1 MANEIHLKHALPAGT
16 TLGRY
21 RVESTIGGGGFSIVY
36 KAADL
41 ENKTRV
47 VIKEFMPME
56 KARRREDQSLEYI
69 SEDSG
74 DSGESAPAGGIKR
87 FFDEAGAL
95 ARFSHPS
102 IVKVT
107 DVFRAN
113 NTVYMVMHYH
123 KGNDLRWYIRR
134 HNGRLSEKFIRTVFP
149 KLMEGLK
156 AMHEKNMLHLD
167 IKPANILIRP
177 GGKPLLLDFGAT
189 KESLISNR
197 ASGPHTLT
205 MGFAPLEQHR
215 HAHVGPWSDIYALG
229 ATMYACIAGKAP
241 PNALEREKK
250 DKLKPLYKTHG
261 RLYSRSILET
271 IDWCLQ
277 LDQLQR
283 PQTITELIDYMDR
296 DWLDTS
302 RDGDGGGLLDYLENI
317 GIRLPKLK

>member
-1 MANEIHLKHALPAGT
+1 MATEVRLKHALPKGT

-21 RVESTIGGGGFSIVY
+21 RIDGAIGGGGFSIVY
-36 KAADL
+36 KATDR
-41 ENKTRV
+41 EKKEKV

-56 KARRREDQSLEYI
+56 KARRLEDQSLEYV

-74 DSGESAPAGGIKR
+74 EASPSSGIKR
-87 FFDEAGAL
+87 FFEEAGAL
-95 ARFSHPS
+95 SRFSHPS

-123 KGNDLRWYIRR
+123 RGNDLRWYIKR

-149 KLMEGLK
+149 KLMEGLD
-156 AMHEKNMLHLD
+156 AMHKTNMLHLD

-197 ASGPHTLT
+197 SSGPHTLT

-229 ATMYACIAGKAP
+229 ATMYACIAGKSP
-241 PNALEREKK
+241 PNALEREQK
-250 DKLKPLYKTHG
+250 DKLKPMAKTYG
-261 RLYSRSILET
+261 RYYSKQILET

-277 LDQLQR
+277 LHQLQR
-283 PQTITELIDYMDR
+283 PQSIQELVDYMDR
-296 DWLDTS
+296 DWLE
-302 RDGDGGGLLDYLENI
+302 DGDKGGLMGYLDDI
-317 GIRLPKLK
+317 VQKLPRFK

>member
-1 MANEIHLKHALPAGT
+1 MATDIRMKHALPKGT
-16 TLGRY
+16 KLGRY
-21 RVESTIGGGGFSIVY
+21 LIDGTIGGGGFSVVY
-36 KAADL
+36 RAVDR
-41 ENKTRV
+41 ENKSRV

-56 KARRREDQSLEYI
+56 KARRLNDQSIEYM
-69 SEDSG
+69 SEDSS
-74 DSGESAPAGGIKR
+74 DSGPNSGIKR
-87 FFDEAGAL
+87 FFEEAGAL
-95 ARFSHPS
+95 ARFSHPA
-102 IVKVT
+102 IVKVI

-123 KGNDLRWYIRR
+123 KGKDLRWYIKR

-149 KLMEGLK
+149 KLMEGL
-156 AMHEKNMLHLD
+156 HEKNMLHLD

-177 GGKPLLLDFGAT
+177 GGKPLLLDFGAS

-215 HAHVGPWSDIYALG
+215 HAHVGAWSDIYALG

-241 PNALEREKK
+241 PNALDREKK
-250 DKLKPLYKTHG
+250 DKLKPLRKTHNKQ
-261 RLYSRSILET
+261 YSKAMLET

-283 PQTITELIDYMDR
+283 PQSIKELLEYMDR
-296 DWLDTS
+296 DWLDEGIEEKGFLEIIQDFGS
-302 RDGDGGGLLDYLENI
+302 LL
-317 GIRLPKLK
+317 RKPR

>member
-1 MANEIHLKHALPAGT
+1 MAPDVRLKHALPKGAK
-16 TLGRY
+16 LGRY
-21 RVESTIGGGGFSIVY
+21 RIEATIGGGGFSIVY
-36 KAADL
+36 RAVDRESK
-41 ENKTRV
+41 EKV

-56 KARRREDQSLEYI
+56 KAVRRDDQSLEYV

-74 DSGESAPAGGIKR
+74 DSSPSSGIKR
-87 FFDEAGAL
+87 FFEEAGAL
-95 ARFSHPS
+95 SKFSHPS

-107 DVFRAN
+107 DVFRGN

-123 KGNDLRWYIRR
+123 RGKDLRWYIKR

-149 KLMEGLK
+149 KLMEGLQ
-156 AMHEKNMLHLD
+156 AMHKTNLLHLD

-229 ATMYACIAGKAP
+229 ATMYACIAGKSP

-250 DKLKPLYKTHG
+250 EKLKPMRKTYG
-261 RLYSRSILET
+261 RQYSKSILET

-283 PQTITELIDYMDR
+283 PQSIDELLDYMNR
-296 DWLDTS
+296 DWLDEGAE
-302 RDGDGGGLLDYLENI
+302 RGGLMGYLEDM
-317 GIRLPKLK
+317 GIKLPRIK

>member
-1 MANEIHLKHALPAGT
+1 MPSEIHLKHALPNGT
-16 TLGRY
+16 RLGRY
-21 RVESTIGGGGFSIVY
+21 LINGTIGGGGFSIVY
-36 KAADL
+36 KAIDRDK
-41 ENKTRV
+41 ENKV

-56 KARRREDQSLEYI
+56 KARRLEDQSLEYL
-69 SEDSG
+69 SENSG
-74 DSGESAPAGGIKR
+74 DSSPVSGIKR

-95 ARFSHPS
+95 ARFRHPS
-102 IVKVT
+102 IVKVS

-113 NTVYMVMHYH
+113 NTVYMVMDYH
-123 KGNDLRWYIRR
+123 RGHDLRWYIRR

-149 KLMEGLK
+149 KLMEGLQ
-156 AMHEKNMLHLD
+156 AMHEQHMLHLD

-205 MGFAPLEQHR
+205 MGFAPIEQHR

-241 PNALEREKK
+241 PNAPEREKK
-250 DKLKPLYKTHG
+250 DKLKPLRKTHG
-261 RLYSRSILET
+261 RYYSKSILET

-283 PQTITELIDYMDR
+283 PQSIRELIEYMDR
-296 DWLDTS
+296 DWLDEED
-302 RDGDGGGLLDYLENI
+302 DGPGLLDYLENF
-317 GIRLPKLK
+317 GIRLPKLNK

>member
-1 MANEIHLKHALPAGT
+1 MSTDIRLKHALPKGAK
-16 TLGRY
+16 LGRY
-21 RVESTIGGGGFSIVY
+21 VIDGTIGGGGFSIVY
-36 KAADL
+36 RAIDR
-41 ENKTRV
+41 EGKTKV

-56 KARRREDQSLEYI
+56 KARRLEDQSLEYV

-74 DSGESAPAGGIKR
+74 ESSPTSGIKR
-87 FFDEAGAL
+87 FFEEAGAL

-102 IVKVT
+102 IVKVN

-113 NTVYMVMHYH
+113 NTVYMVMNYH
-123 KGNDLRWYIRR
+123 KGHDLRWYIRR

-149 KLMEGLK
+149 KLMEGLQ
-156 AMHEKNMLHLD
+156 AMHEQNLLHLD

-241 PNALEREKK
+241 PNALEREQK
-250 DKLKPLYKTHG
+250 DKLKPLRKTHG
-261 RLYSRSILET
+261 RQYSAAILEA

-283 PQTITELIDYMDR
+283 PQSISELIEYMDR
-296 DWLDTS
+296 DWIDEDDDP
-302 RDGDGGGLLDYLENI
+302 RGFLDYLENF
-317 GIRLPKLK
+317 GIRLPGKK

>member
-1 MANEIHLKHALPAGT
+1 MGSDIRLKHALPKGT
-16 TLGRY
+16 KLGRY
-21 RVESTIGGGGFSIVY
+21 LIDGTIGGGGFSIVY
-36 KAADL
+36 KAIDR
-41 ENKTRV
+41 ENKNKV

-56 KARRREDQSLEYI
+56 KARRLEDQSIEYM
-69 SEDSG
+69 SEDSS
-74 DSGESAPAGGIKR
+74 DSAPNSGIKR
-87 FFDEAGAL
+87 FFEEAGAL
-95 ARFSHPS
+95 SRFSHPA
-102 IVKVT
+102 IVKVL

-123 KGNDLRWYIRR
+123 KGKDLRWYIKR

-149 KLMEGLK
+149 QLMEGLQ

-229 ATMYACIAGKAP
+229 ATMYACITGKAP
-241 PNALEREKK
+241 PNAPEREQK
-250 DKLKPLYKTHG
+250 DKLKPLRKTHNK
-261 RLYSRSILET
+261 LYSKAILET

-283 PQTITELIDYMDR
+283 PQSIRELLDYMDR
-296 DWLDTS
+296 DWL
-302 RDGDGGGLLDYLENI
+302 EEEVEI
-317 GIRLPKLK
+317 KGIREFIQDFGNLLRKTR

>member
-1 MANEIHLKHALPAGT
+1 MATDLRLKHALPKGT
-16 TLGRY
+16 NLGRY
-21 RVESTIGGGGFSIVY
+21 LIEGTIGGGGFSIVY
-36 KAADL
+36 RALDR
-41 ENKTRV
+41 ENKTKV

-56 KARRREDQSLEYI
+56 KARRREDHSLEYM
-69 SEDSG
+69 SEDSA
-74 DSGESAPAGGIKR
+74 DTSPNSGIKR

-95 ARFSHPS
+95 ARFSHPA

-123 KGNDLRWYIRR
+123 KGNDLRWYIKR

-149 KLMEGLK
+149 KLMEGLQ
-156 AMHEKNMLHLD
+156 AMHEQNMLHLD

-177 GGKPLLLDFGAT
+177 GGKPLMLDFGAT

-241 PNALEREKK
+241 PNALEREQK
-250 DKLKPLYKTHG
+250 DKLKPLRKTHN
-261 RLYSRSILET
+261 RLYSKAILET

-283 PQTITELIDYMDR
+283 PQSIRELIDYMDR
-296 DWLDTS
+296 DWLEEEVEMKGFRSLIEDF
-302 RDGDGGGLLDYLENI
+302 GNLL
-317 GIRLPKLK
+317 RKPR

>member
-1 MANEIHLKHALPAGT
+1 MATEVRMKHALPKGT

-21 RVESTIGGGGFSIVY
+21 LVEGTIGGGGFSIVY
-36 KAADL
+36 KATDR
-41 ENKTRV
+41 ETKNKV

-56 KARRREDQSLEYI
+56 KARRREDQSLEYL

-74 DSGESAPAGGIKR
+74 DSSPNSGIKR

-102 IVKVT
+102 IVKVI
-107 DVFRAN
+107 DVFRGN
-113 NTVYMVMHYH
+113 NTVYMVMNYH
-123 KGNDLRWYIRR
+123 RGKDLRWYIKR
-134 HNGRLSEKFIRTVFP
+134 HNGRMSEKFIRTVFP
-149 KLMEGLK
+149 KLMEGLQ
-156 AMHEKNMLHLD
+156 AMHQQNMLHLD

-177 GGKPLLLDFGAT
+177 GGKPLLLDFGAS

-229 ATMYACIAGKAP
+229 ATMYACITGKSP
-241 PNALEREKK
+241 PNALEREQK
-250 DKLKPLYKTHG
+250 DRLKPMRKTHG
-261 RLYSRSILET
+261 RQYSKSILET
-271 IDWCLQ
+271 VDWCLQ

-283 PQTITELIDYMDR
+283 PQSISELLDYMNRDWLEEEHDRRGLIDYLQDFGSILR
-296 DWLDTS
+296 KT
-302 RDGDGGGLLDYLENI
+302 
-317 GIRLPKLK
+317 K

>member
-1 MANEIHLKHALPAGT
+1 MATEVRLKHALPEGT
-16 TLGRY
+16 ALGRY
-21 RVESTIGGGGFSIVY
+21 RIEAAIGGGGFSIVY
-36 KAADL
+36 KATDR
-41 ENKTRV
+41 EKKEKV

-56 KARRREDQSLEYI
+56 KARRLEDQSLEYV

-74 DSGESAPAGGIKR
+74 EVSPSSGIKR
-87 FFDEAGAL
+87 FFEEAGAL
-95 ARFSHPS
+95 SRFSHPS

-123 KGNDLRWYIRR
+123 RGNDLRWYIKR

-149 KLMEGLK
+149 KLMEGLD
-156 AMHEKNMLHLD
+156 AMHKTNMLHLD

-197 ASGPHTLT
+197 SSGPHTLT

-229 ATMYACIAGKAP
+229 ATMYACIAGKSP
-241 PNALEREKK
+241 PNALEREQK
-250 DKLKPLYKTHG
+250 DKLKPTTKTFG
-261 RLYSRSILET
+261 RYYSKQILET

-277 LDQLQR
+277 LHQLQR
-283 PQTITELIDYMDR
+283 PQSIQELVDYMDR
-296 DWLDTS
+296 DWLEDD
-302 RDGDGGGLLDYLENI
+302 RGGLMGYLGDI
-317 GIRLPKLK
+317 VQKLPGLK

>member
-1 MANEIHLKHALPAGT
+1 MATDIRLKHALPKGT
-16 TLGRY
+16 KLGRY
-21 RVESTIGGGGFSIVY
+21 QIDGTIGGGGFSIVY
-36 KAADL
+36 RALDL
-41 ENKTRV
+41 ENKAKV

-56 KARRREDQSLEYI
+56 KARRREDHSLEYV

-74 DSGESAPAGGIKR
+74 NSGDATAASGIKR
-87 FFDEAGAL
+87 FFEEAGAL

-113 NTVYMVMHYH
+113 NTVYMVMNYH
-123 KGNDLRWYIRR
+123 KGHDLRWYIRR

-149 KLMEGLK
+149 KLMEGLQ

-205 MGFAPLEQHR
+205 VGFAPLEQHR

-250 DKLKPLYKTHG
+250 DKLKPLRKTHG
-261 RLYSRSILET
+261 RQYSAAILEA

-283 PQTITELIDYMDR
+283 PQSISELLEYIER
-296 DWLDTS
+296 DWLDE
-302 RDGDGGGLLDYLENI
+302 DDGGSGLLDYLGNI
-317 GIRLPKLK
+317 GIRLKK